1 MRSTLRTLT
10 AKRKGKRMKPTITW
24 LLVANG
30 TEAKIYENTG
40 PNKGLTALSEHG
52 KEREALKTSEIVAN
66 DRGRT
71 FTSAGDGRSAM
82 EQQTDPDDVEHQ
94 KFSREVAE
102 HLNMAA
108 QDKKF
113 DRLIIAAPP
122 QSLGEMRKHFNKH
135 LEEKLED
142 DVPKDLTNIPTADLP
157 DYFKNMVVF

>member
-1 MRSTLRTLT
+1 
-10 AKRKGKRMKPTITW
+10 MKPIITW

-30 TEAKIYENTG
+30 TEAKVYENTG
-40 PNKGLTALSEHG
+40 PNKGLTPLSDHEHA
-52 KEREALKTSEIVAN
+52 REALKTGDIVAN

-71 FTSAGDGRSAM
+71 FPSAGEGRSAM

-102 HLNMAA
+102 HMNKAA
-108 QDKKF
+108 QEKKF

-135 LEEKLED
+135 LEEKLHD
-142 DVPKDLTNIPTADLP
+142 DVPKDLTNIATADLP
-157 DYFKNMVVF
+157 SYFKNMVVF

>member
-1 MRSTLRTLT
+1 
-10 AKRKGKRMKPTITW
+10 MKPTITW

-30 TEAKIYENTG
+30 TEAKIFENTG
-40 PNKGLTALSEHG
+40 PNKGLTPLTDQG
-52 KEREALKTSEIVAN
+52 RQREALKTSEIVAN

-82 EQQTDPDDVEHQ
+82 EQQTDPDDVEHE
-94 KFSREVAE
+94 KFSREVAD
-102 HLNMAA
+102 HLNRAA
-108 QDKKF
+108 QENKF

-122 QSLGEMRKHFNKH
+122 KSLGEMRQHFNKH
-135 LEEKLED
+135 LEQKLED